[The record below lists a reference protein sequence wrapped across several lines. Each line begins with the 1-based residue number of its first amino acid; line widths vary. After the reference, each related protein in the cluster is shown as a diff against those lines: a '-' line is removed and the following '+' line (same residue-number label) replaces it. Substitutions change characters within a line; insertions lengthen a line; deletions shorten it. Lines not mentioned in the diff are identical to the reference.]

1 MPTIARLVLVLLI
14 RYIQYATVVNDLF
27 QMLKP
32 RALTAVLAQANTEGV
47 RASLLFKADG
57 TLLSQAVTEQQ
68 GEEPASDPR
77 VVAAIASNIW
87 SVYDRL
93 ISTVKIAHKK

>member
-1 MPTIARLVLVLLI
+1 
-14 RYIQYATVVNDLF
+14 
-27 QMLKP
+27 MLKP

-57 TLLSQAVTEQQ
+57 TLLGQAVTEQQ
-68 GEEPASDPR
+68 GAEPASDPR

-87 SVYDRL
+87 SVYDRS